1 MKLYISNPLIFKKF
15 YKYISSENISL
26 DYGEKEIDENELI
39 KSFEFIKNLNMNFN
53 DELIITA
60 LKKTNNHLN
69 LSLRYLIMYN

>member
-26 DYGEKEIDENELI
+26 DYEKKEIDENELI

-69 LSLRYLIMYN
+69 LSLRYLIMYH